1 MKERA
6 LHQDFLSPMIC
17 APVRSTSSINPE
29 LGTPGLTLSR
39 SRPRPLSVK
48 ATAPSQCGLLAGNH
62 RDGRASQLPRTA
74 GSLRRGRVRAAKAHS
89 QSRCAFPSPERSSGR
104 VSQPECVDAQS
115 TSLME
120 AVTFGD
126 VAVHFSREEWQC
138 LDPGQR
144 ALYKE
149 VMLENHNSVAGL
161 AGFLVFKPELISR
174 LEQGQEPWVL
184 DLQGVEGT
192 EMPRT
197 SQTDSTIGTDSGQAC
212 EDTVILKS
220 ESHVVMVKTPP
231 HSLPQSPDFGYTC
244 GSEIW
249 SESQPC
255 SPVLRVNSLL
265 QNTGSLAPRKT
276 FKEDDEEGGHLGH
289 QPDRSQ
295 GSSAEGSS
303 SKCDMCGRSF
313 RCTSAITLQCEI
325 NTEKK
330 LGKCQECQEKLNCP
344 QGRFQRHCDGDKAF
358 RCEECGKVFRL
369 CSQLNQ
375 HQRIHTGE
383 KPFKCIE
390 CGKAFR
396 LSSKLI
402 QHQRI
407 HTGEK
412 PYRCEECGKA
422 FGQSSSLIHHQR
434 VHTGERPYSCHEC
447 GKAFSQQS
455 QLVRHQ
461 RTHTGEKPYPCK
473 ECGKAFSQSST
484 LAQHQRMHVGEKP
497 QVPRTLESL
506 ERVHTTEKPFKCDE
520 CGKAFR
526 WVSRLSQHQLTH
538 TGEKPYKCNKCAKA
552 FGCSSRLIRHQRT
565 HTGEKPFKCE
575 ECGKG
580 FVQGSHLIQ
589 HQRIHTG
596 EKPYE
601 CSDCGKAFSQSSS
614 LIYHQRI
621 HKGEKP
627 YECLQC
633 GKAFSMSTQLTIH
646 QRVHTGERPYKCSE
660 CGKAFSQ
667 NSTLFQHQI
676 IHAGVKPYGCSE
688 CGKAFS
694 RSSYLI
700 EHQRIHT
707 RAQWCHEYG
716 STLEGSAHMSRK
728 KASTVKKLH
737 KCDEC
742 EKIFRWRSHLI
753 IHQRIHTGEKPYKCN
768 ECGKAFNRSSRLT
781 QHQKTHMG

>member
-1 MKERA
+1 MNNQTAGLISWGKVDKKQAAFIPILSFSA
-6 LHQDFLSPMIC
+6 LRTF
-17 APVRSTSSINPE
+17 
-29 LGTPGLTLSR
+29 PGG
-39 SRPRPLSVK
+39 PRPTHV
-48 ATAPSQCGLLAGNH
+48 APTPADS
-62 RDGRASQLPRTA
+62 PRQQ
-74 GSLRRGRVRAAKAHS
+74 SLWL
-89 QSRCAFPSPERSSGR
+89 Q
-104 VSQPECVDAQS
+104 
-115 TSLME
+115 E
-120 AVTFGD
+120 AVVFED
-126 VAVHFSREEWQC
+126 VAVYFTRIEWSC
-138 LDPGQR
+138 LAPDQR
-144 ALYKE
+144 ALYRD
-149 VMLENHNSVAGL
+149 VMLENYGHVASL
-161 AGFLVFKPELISR
+161 GFVVAKPALISL
-174 LEQGQEPWVL
+174 LEQGEEPGALILQVAEEQGTVANLCPDSRMEAGVKESSPGRVSSKQLGLLGTVWGRLPEERNGRPKDGSDKGQL
-184 DLQGVEGT
+184 DPQAGGLGGELSTSLGT
-192 EMPRT
+192 LEAKQPGLGPAEAAGDRVYRC
-197 SQTDSTIGTDSGQAC
+197 AC
-212 EDTVILKS
+212 GKAF
-220 ESHVVMVKTPP
+220 K
-231 HSLPQSPDFGYTC
+231 Y
-244 GSEIW
+244 
-249 SESQPC
+249 
-255 SPVLRVNSLL
+255 NSLL
-265 QNTGSLAPRKT
+265 LRHQVIHTGAKPYQCTECGKAFKQSSILLRHQLIHTEEKPYQCSEKT
-276 FKEDDEEGGHLGH
+276 FAKEG
-289 QPDRSQ
+289 
-295 GSSAEGSS
+295 A
-303 SKCDMCGRSF
+303 
-313 RCTSAITLQCEI
+313 
-325 NTEKK
+325 
-330 LGKCQECQEKLNCP
+330 
-344 QGRFQRHCDGDKAF
+344 QGRGEPEGIGGKPRSNCHGEKPYE
-358 RCEECGKVFRL
+358 CEECGKVFRL

-434 VHTGERPYSCHEC
+434 VHTGERPYGCREC

-461 RTHTGEKPYPCK
+461 RTHTGERPYQCQ

-484 LAQHQRMHVGEKP
+484 LAQHQRMHAGEKP
-497 QVPRTLESL
+497 QLPRSPGSPSHIAHQ
-506 ERVHTTEKPFKCDE
+506 RIHTTEKPFKCDE

-565 HTGEKPFKCE
+565 HTGEKPFKCD

-627 YECLQC
+627 YECVEC

-646 QRVHTGERPYKCSE
+646 QRVHTGERPYKCTE

-707 RAQWCHEYG
+707 RAQWYHEYG
-716 STLEGSAHMSRK
+716 NTLE
-728 KASTVKKLH
+728 ASTHNQEGLRAA
-737 KCDEC
+737 C
-742 EKIFRWRSHLI
+742 EPIAL
-753 IHQRIHTGEKPYKCN
+753 
-768 ECGKAFNRSSRLT
+768 SRMLVEVET
-781 QHQKTHMG
+781 DC